1 MAELEAPLPAQLS
14 RTFAALALAVVLL
27 SPVLAAA
34 PAAAG
39 VTPHCGDASG
49 DGIVNSID
57 AAIVLQYIAGLA
69 PLNVP
74 PSQLDPDGSG
84 AVDARDVALILQAAA
99 HYYHVRDFR
108 CPMI

>member
-1 MAELEAPLPAQLS
+1 MLPTIII
-14 RTFAALALAVVLL
+14 RFASALALAAVLFASGL
-27 SPVLAAA
+27 VAVPNAG
-34 PAAAG
+34 AG

-69 PLNVP
+69 TPNVP
-74 PSQLDPDGSG
+74 DAQLDPDGNNR
-84 AVDARDVALILQAAA
+84 VDARDVALILQAAA

-108 CPMI
+108 CHM